1 LQFDGYTYD
10 WLTGKLV
17 EIPINIFQTFSL
29 VQVVNVA
36 TSSQSELVVNI
47 IEEPEFELEKYT

>member
-1 LQFDGYTYD
+1 
-10 WLTGKLV
+10 
-17 EIPINIFQTFSL
+17 